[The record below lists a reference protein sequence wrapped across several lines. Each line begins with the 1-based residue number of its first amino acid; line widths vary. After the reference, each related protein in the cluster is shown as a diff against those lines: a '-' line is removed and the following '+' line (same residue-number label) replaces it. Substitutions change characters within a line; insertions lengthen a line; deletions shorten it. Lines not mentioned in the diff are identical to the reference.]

1 MEGTMRRHEGA
12 VELDRHRGEADAE
25 LPAGRPAAADR
36 DSRLVER
43 LRRREVG
50 AAEALVTA
58 YGDRVYRLAVRITG
72 NPSDAEEV
80 AQDALWTASRKIDT
94 FRGAAAFGSWLY
106 RITAN
111 TAYQKLRERRS
122 GRNEVSWEQLL
133 QPFDRNGQDVE
144 PVLDWSEK
152 VKDPAIEAELRAT
165 LKSAIDALPGEY
177 RAAFLLRDVEG
188 LTNSEVAA
196 TLHVK
201 LTTIKSRVH
210 RARLFL
216 QRRLGQ
222 YMTEAAPVAMLRR
235 PSIA

>member
-111 TAYQKLRERRS
+111 AAYQRLRERRS

-133 QPFDRNGQDVE
+133 QPFDRNGQHVE
-144 PVLDWSEK
+144 PVLDWSER
-152 VKDPAIEAELRAT
+152 VKDPAIEAELRAMLT
-165 LKSAIDALPGEY
+165 SAIDALPGEY
-177 RAAFLLRDVEG
+177 RATFLLRDVEG

-196 TLHVK
+196 TLRVK

-222 YMTEAAPVAMLRR
+222 YVTEAAPAATLRG
-235 PSIA
+235 PTIA